1 LATVIDCHTK
11 MVVGYAMDENYKTP
25 LVEAAL
31 RHAAGRVSLR
41 RTQSSTPI
49 VSMCGP
55 VFPGFLT
62 RTAMDTPGCWC
73 QVLPGALTRTS
84 D

>member
-1 LATVIDCHTK
+1 
-11 MVVGYAMDENYKTP
+11 
-25 LVEAAL
+25 
-31 RHAAGRVSLR
+31 
-41 RTQSSTPI
+41 

-62 RTAMDTPGCWC
+62 HTAMDTPGCWC
-73 QVLPGALTRTS
+73 QVLPGFLTRTS